1 MKKLTKA
8 ILSSLLFIFS
18 LLIVTACSNKSSE
31 SSSIPT
37 STPTVTTTSGVVE
50 EGVYQTKEINFYR
63 EKDKVDRKISL
74 RFYNDTPT
82 IPYVGIKQYFKEFY
96 KTDIKT
102 TQNGYT
108 YTFERGTGYINLK
121 TDSDIFK
128 IVGIDNLSIH
138 PDSRE
143 SNSTTYL
150 KALSTNSTT
159 IIPKIIDLSD
169 YKINTY
175 GSDEEAYVPLTF
187 LANIVTGTTLFTIC
201 YNGEALYE
209 FDYAGILLNGEK
221 RTEDYYGDSYLAPIL
236 SNSERSQD
244 MVDFSY
250 NLICLLIDNFRGY
263 TTQMAF
269 IDNNVLSLGLN
280 GTLEQHYPK
289 IKANLLS
296 KNKREYAAG
305 ISALFVGLG
314 DGGHTGLVSSIIN
327 KMFVGQD
334 TIADLYDKDSPE
346 IKLVYQVTYDQI
358 ASLRNSANRVNLK
371 KQAFNLEDISSYY
384 HLVSDK
390 KMAYLG
396 FNSFKVN
403 YDAWDKY
410 YKAIAKGEKG
420 EVPLEGDT
428 FSFVRSKLY
437 QALEDKVEY
446 LVLDLSTNGGGDS
459 TALSGIVGL
468 LHRANSTMAFNDTVN
483 HFRIEQKYAVDIN
496 LDGKYDELDE
506 KEALKFQDMNIV
518 ILTSKQ
524 AFSCG
529 NLLPS
534 LLKEFGYHTIG
545 EQTGGGSC
553 AIMIGSMPDGPYYI
567 RSSYSCLS
575 NEAGNNIDSGVPVDV
590 NLLGEP
596 DTSSG
601 YKLNNYEKFY
611 NFDEVYK
618 TVKELFGN

>member
-201 YNGEALYE
+201 YNGEALYD
-209 FDYAGILLNGEK
+209 FDYA
-221 RTEDYYGDSYLAPIL
+221 EDY
-236 SNSERSQD
+236 
-244 MVDFSY
+244 
-250 NLICLLIDNFRGY
+250 
-263 TTQMAF
+263 
-269 IDNNVLSLGLN
+269 
-280 GTLEQHYPK
+280 
-289 IKANLLS
+289 
-296 KNKREYAAG
+296 
-305 ISALFVGLG
+305 
-314 DGGHTGLVSSIIN
+314 
-327 KMFVGQD
+327 
-334 TIADLYDKDSPE
+334 
-346 IKLVYQVTYDQI
+346 
-358 ASLRNSANRVNLK
+358 
-371 KQAFNLEDISSYY
+371 
-384 HLVSDK
+384 
-390 KMAYLG
+390 
-396 FNSFKVN
+396 
-403 YDAWDKY
+403 
-410 YKAIAKGEKG
+410 
-420 EVPLEGDT
+420 
-428 FSFVRSKLY
+428 
-437 QALEDKVEY
+437 
-446 LVLDLSTNGGGDS
+446 
-459 TALSGIVGL
+459 
-468 LHRANSTMAFNDTVN
+468 
-483 HFRIEQKYAVDIN
+483 
-496 LDGKYDELDE
+496 
-506 KEALKFQDMNIV
+506 
-518 ILTSKQ
+518 
-524 AFSCG
+524 
-529 NLLPS
+529 
-534 LLKEFGYHTIG
+534 
-545 EQTGGGSC
+545 
-553 AIMIGSMPDGPYYI
+553 
-567 RSSYSCLS
+567 
-575 NEAGNNIDSGVPVDV
+575 
-590 NLLGEP
+590 
-596 DTSSG
+596 
-601 YKLNNYEKFY
+601 
-611 NFDEVYK
+611 
-618 TVKELFGN
+618 